1 MSNIDRAA
9 QFSSF
14 EALTGHEEQIEEA
27 ARLTDGKLQL
37 SPEETEAL
45 NSNMN
50 YIIDNIALCPEADII
65 YFVPDERKE
74 GGKPFGERKERK
86 PFDGER
92 KERKPFGGER
102 GDRKPFGGKRDGKPF
117 DKKRGERRNDR
128 NDNREARNTKWGFD
142 SEGRPFR
149 RNSDED

>member
-1 MSNIDRAA
+1 MTNYDDIIDMPHHVSLNRGRMSNIDRAA

-37 SPEETEAL
+37 NPEETEAL

-74 GGKPFGERKERK
+74 GGKYLPVSMKIRKI
-86 PFDGER
+86 DLV
-92 KERKPFGGER
+92 
-102 GDRKPFGGKRDGKPF
+102 
-117 DKKRGERRNDR
+117 
-128 NDNREARNTKWGFD
+128 NRTVTDTENNVINIDYIYRVKVKN
-142 SEGRPFR
+142 RP
-149 RNSDED
+149 SD

>member
-1 MSNIDRAA
+1 MSDYDDIIDLPHHVSPTRARMSRADRAA

-50 YIIDNIALCPEADII
+50 YIIDNIALCPEVEII
-65 YFVPDERKE
+65 YFVPDERKD
-74 GGKPFGERKERK
+74 GGKYLPVSMKIRKI
-86 PFDGER
+86 DLV
-92 KERKPFGGER
+92 
-102 GDRKPFGGKRDGKPF
+102 
-117 DKKRGERRNDR
+117 
-128 NDNREARNTKWGFD
+128 NRTVTDTENNVINIDYIYSVKVKN
-142 SEGRPFR
+142 RP
-149 RNSDED
+149 SD

>member
-1 MSNIDRAA
+1 MSDYDDIIDLPHHVSPTRARMSRADRAA

-50 YIIDNIALCPEADII
+50 YIIDNIALCPEVEII

-74 GGKPFGERKERK
+74 GGKYLPVSMKIRKI
-86 PFDGER
+86 DLV
-92 KERKPFGGER
+92 
-102 GDRKPFGGKRDGKPF
+102 
-117 DKKRGERRNDR
+117 
-128 NDNREARNTKWGFD
+128 NRAITDTENNVINIDYIYSVKVKN
-142 SEGRPFR
+142 RP
-149 RNSDED
+149 SD

>member
-1 MSNIDRAA
+1 MSDYDDIIDLPHHVSPTRARMSRADRAA

-50 YIIDNIALCPEADII
+50 YIIDNIAICPEVEII

-74 GGKPFGERKERK
+74 GGKYLPVSMKIRKI
-86 PFDGER
+86 DLV
-92 KERKPFGGER
+92 
-102 GDRKPFGGKRDGKPF
+102 
-117 DKKRGERRNDR
+117 
-128 NDNREARNTKWGFD
+128 NRAITDTENNVINIDYIYSVKVKN
-142 SEGRPFR
+142 RP
-149 RNSDED
+149 SD

>member
-1 MSNIDRAA
+1 MSDYDDIIDLPHHVSPTRARMSRADRAA

-50 YIIDNIALCPEADII
+50 YIIDNIALCPEVEII

-74 GGKPFGERKERK
+74 GGKYLPVSMKIRKI
-86 PFDGER
+86 DLV
-92 KERKPFGGER
+92 
-102 GDRKPFGGKRDGKPF
+102 
-117 DKKRGERRNDR
+117 
-128 NDNREARNTKWGFD
+128 NRTVTDTENNVINIDYIYSVKVKN
-142 SEGRPFR
+142 RP
-149 RNSDED
+149 SD

>member
-1 MSNIDRAA
+1 MTNYDDIIDMPHHVSLNRGRMSNIDRAA

-74 GGKPFGERKERK
+74 GGKYLPVSMKIRKI
-86 PFDGER
+86 DLV
-92 KERKPFGGER
+92 
-102 GDRKPFGGKRDGKPF
+102 
-117 DKKRGERRNDR
+117 
-128 NDNREARNTKWGFD
+128 NRTVTDTENNVINIDYIYSVKVKN
-142 SEGRPFR
+142 RP
-149 RNSDED
+149 SD

>member
-1 MSNIDRAA
+1 MSAYDDIIDLPHHVSPTRARMSRADRAA

-50 YIIDNIALCPEADII
+50 YIIDNIALCPEVEII
-65 YFVPDERKE
+65 YFVPDERKD
-74 GGKPFGERKERK
+74 GGKYLPVSMKIRKI
-86 PFDGER
+86 DLV
-92 KERKPFGGER
+92 
-102 GDRKPFGGKRDGKPF
+102 
-117 DKKRGERRNDR
+117 
-128 NDNREARNTKWGFD
+128 NRTITDTENNVINIDYIYSVKVKN
-142 SEGRPFR
+142 RP
-149 RNSDED
+149 SD

>member
-1 MSNIDRAA
+1 MTNYDDIIDMPHHVSLNRGRMSNIDRAA

-74 GGKPFGERKERK
+74 GGKYLPVSMKIRKI
-86 PFDGER
+86 DLV
-92 KERKPFGGER
+92 
-102 GDRKPFGGKRDGKPF
+102 
-117 DKKRGERRNDR
+117 
-128 NDNREARNTKWGFD
+128 NRTVTDTESNVINIDYIYRVKVKN
-142 SEGRPFR
+142 RP
-149 RNSDED
+149 SD

>member
-1 MSNIDRAA
+1 MSDYEDIIDLPHHVSPTRARMSRADRAA

-74 GGKPFGERKERK
+74 GGKYLPVSMKIRKI
-86 PFDGER
+86 DLV
-92 KERKPFGGER
+92 
-102 GDRKPFGGKRDGKPF
+102 
-117 DKKRGERRNDR
+117 
-128 NDNREARNTKWGFD
+128 NRTITDTENNVINIDYIYSVKVKN
-142 SEGRPFR
+142 RP
-149 RNSDED
+149 SD

>member
-1 MSNIDRAA
+1 MSDYDDIIDLPHHVSPTRARMSRADRAA

-50 YIIDNIALCPEADII
+50 YIIDNIALCPEVEII

-74 GGKPFGERKERK
+74 GGKYLPVSMKIRKI
-86 PFDGER
+86 DLV
-92 KERKPFGGER
+92 
-102 GDRKPFGGKRDGKPF
+102 
-117 DKKRGERRNDR
+117 
-128 NDNREARNTKWGFD
+128 NRTITDTENNVINIDYIYSIKVKN
-142 SEGRPFR
+142 RP
-149 RNSDED
+149 SD

>member
-74 GGKPFGERKERK
+74 GGKYLPVSMKIRKI
-86 PFDGER
+86 DLV
-92 KERKPFGGER
+92 
-102 GDRKPFGGKRDGKPF
+102 
-117 DKKRGERRNDR
+117 
-128 NDNREARNTKWGFD
+128 NRTVTDTENNVINIDYIYSVKVKN
-142 SEGRPFR
+142 RP
-149 RNSDED
+149 SD

>member
-1 MSNIDRAA
+1 MSDYDDIIDLPHHVSPTRARMSRADRAA

-50 YIIDNIALCPEADII
+50 YIIDNIALCPEVEII
-65 YFVPDERKE
+65 YFVPDERKD
-74 GGKPFGERKERK
+74 GGKYLSVSMKIRKI
-86 PFDGER
+86 DLV
-92 KERKPFGGER
+92 
-102 GDRKPFGGKRDGKPF
+102 
-117 DKKRGERRNDR
+117 
-128 NDNREARNTKWGFD
+128 NRAITDTENNVINIDYIYSVKVKN
-142 SEGRPFR
+142 RP
-149 RNSDED
+149 SD

>member
-1 MSNIDRAA
+1 MTNYDDIIDMPHHVSLNRGRMSNIDRAA

-74 GGKPFGERKERK
+74 GGKYLPVSMKIRKI
-86 PFDGER
+86 DLV
-92 KERKPFGGER
+92 
-102 GDRKPFGGKRDGKPF
+102 
-117 DKKRGERRNDR
+117 
-128 NDNREARNTKWGFD
+128 NRTVTDTENNVINIDYIYRVKVKN
-142 SEGRPFR
+142 RP
-149 RNSDED
+149 SD

>member
-1 MSNIDRAA
+1 MSDYDDIIDLPHHVSPTRARMSRADRAA

-50 YIIDNIALCPEADII
+50 YIIDNIALCPEVEII

-74 GGKPFGERKERK
+74 GGKYLPLSMKIRKI
-86 PFDGER
+86 DLV
-92 KERKPFGGER
+92 
-102 GDRKPFGGKRDGKPF
+102 
-117 DKKRGERRNDR
+117 
-128 NDNREARNTKWGFD
+128 NRAITDTENNVINIDYIYSIKVKN
-142 SEGRPFR
+142 RP
-149 RNSDED
+149 SD

>member
-1 MSNIDRAA
+1 MTNYDDIIDMPHHVSLNRGRMSNIDRAA

-74 GGKPFGERKERK
+74 GGKYLPVSMKIRKI
-86 PFDGER
+86 DLV
-92 KERKPFGGER
+92 
-102 GDRKPFGGKRDGKPF
+102 
-117 DKKRGERRNDR
+117 
-128 NDNREARNTKWGFD
+128 NRTVTDTENNVINIDYIYKVNVKN
-142 SEGRPFR
+142 RPS
-149 RNSDED
+149 N

>member
-1 MSNIDRAA
+1 MTNYDDIIDMPHHVSLDRGRMSNIDRAA

-37 SPEETEAL
+37 TAEEMEAL

-74 GGKPFGERKERK
+74 GGKYIPVSMKIRKI
-86 PFDGER
+86 DLV
-92 KERKPFGGER
+92 
-102 GDRKPFGGKRDGKPF
+102 
-117 DKKRGERRNDR
+117 
-128 NDNREARNTKWGFD
+128 NRTVTDTENNVINIDYIYSVKVKN
-142 SEGRPFR
+142 RP
-149 RNSDED
+149 SD

>member
-1 MSNIDRAA
+1 MSDYDDIIDLPHHVSPTRARMSRADRAA

-50 YIIDNIALCPEADII
+50 YIIDNIALCPQVEII
-65 YFVPDERKE
+65 YFIPDERKDGGRYATIRAEIRKIDLVFRTITDTE
-74 GGKPFGERKERK
+74 GNA
-86 PFDGER
+86 FDIDMIY
-92 KERKPFGGER
+92 KIKLI
-102 GDRKPFGGKRDGKPF
+102 
-117 DKKRGERRNDR
+117 
-128 NDNREARNTKWGFD
+128 
-142 SEGRPFR
+142 
-149 RNSDED
+149 

>member
-1 MSNIDRAA
+1 MSDYDDIIDLPHHVSPTRARMSRADRAA

-50 YIIDNIALCPEADII
+50 YIIDNIALCPEVEII
-65 YFVPDERKE
+65 YFVPDERKD
-74 GGKPFGERKERK
+74 GGKYLPVSMKIRKI
-86 PFDGER
+86 DLV
-92 KERKPFGGER
+92 
-102 GDRKPFGGKRDGKPF
+102 
-117 DKKRGERRNDR
+117 
-128 NDNREARNTKWGFD
+128 NRTITDTENNVIYIDYIYSIKVKN
-142 SEGRPFR
+142 RP
-149 RNSDED
+149 SD

>member
-1 MSNIDRAA
+1 MSDYEDIIDLPHHVSPTRARMSRADRAA

-50 YIIDNIALCPEADII
+50 YIIDNIAICPEVEII

-74 GGKPFGERKERK
+74 GGKYLPVSMKIRKI
-86 PFDGER
+86 DLV
-92 KERKPFGGER
+92 
-102 GDRKPFGGKRDGKPF
+102 
-117 DKKRGERRNDR
+117 
-128 NDNREARNTKWGFD
+128 NRAITDTENNVINIDYIYSVKVKN
-142 SEGRPFR
+142 RP
-149 RNSDED
+149 SD

>member
-1 MSNIDRAA
+1 MTNYDDIIDMPHHVSLNRGRMSNIDRAA

-65 YFVPDERKE
+65 CFVPDERKE
-74 GGKPFGERKERK
+74 GGKYLPVSMKIRKI
-86 PFDGER
+86 DLV
-92 KERKPFGGER
+92 
-102 GDRKPFGGKRDGKPF
+102 
-117 DKKRGERRNDR
+117 
-128 NDNREARNTKWGFD
+128 NRTVTDTENNVINIDYIYSVKVKN
-142 SEGRPFR
+142 RP
-149 RNSDED
+149 SD

>member
-1 MSNIDRAA
+1 MSDYDDIIDLPHHVSPTRARMSRADRAA

-50 YIIDNIALCPEADII
+50 YIIDNIALCPEVEII

-74 GGKPFGERKERK
+74 GGKYLPVSMKIRKI
-86 PFDGER
+86 DLV
-92 KERKPFGGER
+92 
-102 GDRKPFGGKRDGKPF
+102 
-117 DKKRGERRNDR
+117 
-128 NDNREARNTKWGFD
+128 NRAITDTENNVINIDYIYSIKVKN
-142 SEGRPFR
+142 RP
-149 RNSDED
+149 SD

>member
-1 MSNIDRAA
+1 MTNYDDIIDMPHHVSLNRGRMSNIDRAA

-74 GGKPFGERKERK
+74 GGQYLPVSMKIRKI
-86 PFDGER
+86 DLV
-92 KERKPFGGER
+92 
-102 GDRKPFGGKRDGKPF
+102 
-117 DKKRGERRNDR
+117 
-128 NDNREARNTKWGFD
+128 NRTVTDTENNVINIDYIYSVKVKN
-142 SEGRPFR
+142 RP
-149 RNSDED
+149 SD

>member
-1 MSNIDRAA
+1 MPHHVSLNRGRMSNIDRAA

-74 GGKPFGERKERK
+74 GGKYLPVSMKIRKI
-86 PFDGER
+86 DLV
-92 KERKPFGGER
+92 
-102 GDRKPFGGKRDGKPF
+102 
-117 DKKRGERRNDR
+117 
-128 NDNREARNTKWGFD
+128 NRTVTDTENNVINIDYIYSVKVKN
-142 SEGRPFR
+142 RP
-149 RNSDED
+149 SD

>member
-1 MSNIDRAA
+1 MSYNDEHKYDDIIDMPHHVSLNRGRMSNIDRAA

-50 YIIDNIALCPEADII
+50 YIIDNIALCPEVEII

-74 GGKPFGERKERK
+74 GGKYLPVSMKIRKI
-86 PFDGER
+86 DLV
-92 KERKPFGGER
+92 
-102 GDRKPFGGKRDGKPF
+102 
-117 DKKRGERRNDR
+117 
-128 NDNREARNTKWGFD
+128 NRAITDTENNVINIDYIYRVKVKN
-142 SEGRPFR
+142 RP
-149 RNSDED
+149 SD

>member
-1 MSNIDRAA
+1 MTNYDDIIDMPHHVSLNRGRMSNIDRAA

-37 SPEETEAL
+37 NPEETEAL

-74 GGKPFGERKERK
+74 GGKYLPVSMKIRKI
-86 PFDGER
+86 DLV
-92 KERKPFGGER
+92 
-102 GDRKPFGGKRDGKPF
+102 
-117 DKKRGERRNDR
+117 
-128 NDNREARNTKWGFD
+128 NRTVTDTENNVINIDYIYSVKVKN
-142 SEGRPFR
+142 RP
-149 RNSDED
+149 SD